1 MTQRTRLCGF
11 LSLPASWSAGGKQAW
26 YWAGLKRS
34 VLAVGLLGPISACAE
49 IPTKAPD
56 PATAEPVKT
65 APFYW
70 PWSDGDAQQPPKAK
84 PYRLPTL
91 AGDNVAFQ
99 DEPAK
104 PVKAPH
110 IDEDAVYQYVLDCF
124 PEVSKW
130 NLDVSL
136 RAQLARSGGALLGDD
151 GSETELGSSYVGIVA
166 KLPLYSASEISR
178 EKEREYKRR
187 MDVAGNV
194 ANFITAIASRNHA
207 VRELALYRSL
217 EARSAIRVQQG
228 IVEVAEQVQYLEKVA
243 GAQESLIKNEAQI
256 MENRLKLVGMCDPVN
271 APTINAWLTKV
282 SAVPGRTKPVSKVSP
297 EPQKKPTELQLTHG
311 KSAS

>member
-1 MTQRTRLCGF
+1 MMQHTRLCGF
-11 LSLPASWSAGGKQAW
+11 SLLPASWLAGGKQVW
-26 YWAGLKRS
+26 YLAGLKRL
-34 VLAVGLLGPISACAE
+34 VLAAALLGPISACAE

-56 PATAEPVKT
+56 PDMAEPVKT

-70 PWSDGDAQQPPKAK
+70 PWSDGEAQQPPKAK

-91 AGDNVAFQ
+91 AGDEVDFH

-110 IDEDAVYQYVLDCF
+110 IDEDAVYKYVLDCF
-124 PEVSKW
+124 PETSKW

-282 SAVPGRTKPVSKVSP
+282 SAVPGRTKPVNKVSP
-297 EPQKKPTELQLTHG
+297 EPQKKPTELHLTHG
-311 KSAS
+311 KSTG